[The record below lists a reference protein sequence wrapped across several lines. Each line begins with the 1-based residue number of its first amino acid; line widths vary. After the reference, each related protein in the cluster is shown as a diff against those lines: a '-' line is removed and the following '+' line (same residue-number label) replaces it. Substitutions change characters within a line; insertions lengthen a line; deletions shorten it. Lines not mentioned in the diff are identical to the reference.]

1 METPEATPEERP
13 ERETSLTREALGF
26 VPGVGTALDVADIA
40 QDVREKDYVGAGIN
54 TAAAVLGLIP
64 GVGRVAGKGLK
75 AASKA
80 FRQADIDDAKKLM
93 DDPDAKA
100 AWQKESKNP
109 FKQKRVPEV
118 QEAAEK
124 LSEGKITSREY
135 RDTVKAY
142 QPIQPITDETFPKL
156 PTLKEIA
163 GSLDK
168 DKVAKGIVG
177 VNKNIPDGTRVGSR
191 LDIPAYQEYNTWVVS
206 LHDGTKL
213 GGNVIGYGQTAILKN
228 VEFMTAAKGG
238 LKIAK
243 GASKNTIGRI
253 HGDYFNA
260 DPEDVHELSK
270 KLLNDPEWTQVG
282 MNPFRHSFF
291 YNKATGKPVFKA
303 DEVIQVGPLVLAK
316 GVKTPSVSDL
326 KTLKIK
332 TPDKKI
338 RMFNKGGDTMEE
350 QMNFAFMQEG
360 GVLADDGV
368 DRDPVSGNEVPSG
381 SMAEEVRDDIP
392 AMLSEGEYVVP
403 ADVVRYHGIQKFEDL
418 RNEAKVGLQRMEA
431 DGRIGGQ
438 PVQEQDELPFSI
450 EELQVTEAY
459 RGGIMGF
466 QEGGDTGSYE
476 EAFGQSYVPNQR
488 YGSMGAS
495 GLGFQLRNFTS
506 SKTGKKITVP
516 FFNGKP
522 MQYIPPEYTASDV
535 AGSGV
540 TGAVSDDASRQED
553 EAEKA
558 RLVNQFGTSPTEL
571 TPLAKSIVDKVIAG
585 EPSTPQA
592 KPFSQYSPEDFGN
605 YLKQRQ
611 SGIGRVFD
619 NLPIVGLLTTMQDN
633 AAREFARKSLIQG
646 KNFVTGEPITNKEAD
661 ILMQV
666 ADMPEGKSLL
676 STIES
681 FLTGKPSIE
690 IDDRPPIDT
699 ELRRTTYE
707 PQTPLDTQQDVS
719 GLYGRGF
726 TPEQIGDDP
735 AVTQQNIIPTEQVD
749 ALPESPEKKSLMQ
762 KMKDVGYNVLTGLSQ
777 SVGPAFGGGLEGLD
791 FSALD
796 SEAYNVGLRDY
807 NALSDKEQNRVK
819 RLVRSEAIGEGDL
832 GMAAVFRSVLTRYGL
847 TKTGAVP
854 LNTFNPGINLS
865 GTNTQAPA
873 ALTKENLTF
882 NDIIDGRR
890 AKRDGNVIFQY
901 SPVDDKSINK
911 PLTKTQREAVDRSI
925 ALATNTTELA
935 KELYKQDLNQ
945 DQVFEIINATNFRR
959 FDAPGAD
966 TKNPKLFDHLFDSG
980 GNQPFKANVQQI
992 KDLTNK
998 ALQLDKPAVQPQ
1010 TGFQNIIEPQPVDPT
1025 GLYGR
1030 GFTPSDIQPLEIE
1043 EVDLPPAEGVTPAVE
1058 VIEGGTTG
1066 SKARRDT
1073 QLRPDTQTGVNQFLT
1088 PTDVSAGSA
1097 ARIDD
1102 DMARAGFG
1110 SVSAA
1115 TTDTSPV
1122 SKLLTQGED
1131 PYAPPDQPR
1140 QVTDP
1145 KAFLRRREQDRL
1157 KAEAAEKARL
1167 EAEAA
1172 EKARL
1177 EAEAAEKAR
1186 LEAEAAERA
1195 RLQRIAQEKKI
1206 YEETQARI
1214 AKQMKDAA
1222 MEQQQKK
1229 DTVSSTLEALKKD
1242 REKRDRIKKTN
1253 QMNQARSEVIQSGG
1267 SAFEADAAA
1276 HAVFLDQSDAI
1287 RRNEELNKGKTLTQV
1302 IQEENRREEDSGGG
1316 SGGGGGFGG
1325 GSSGGDDKIVCTEM
1339 YRQTQLVDWQK
1350 AMKIWD
1356 VYQRRYL
1363 TPEHQIGYHWLFK
1376 PYVKGMQRNRL
1387 LTKLGAVLAKR
1398 RTQHLKHIL
1407 TKGKAKDDLVGKLW
1421 CSIIHPIV
1429 HKAGKIKNFLDS
1441 KTKAT

>member
-1 METPEATPEERP
+1 
-13 ERETSLTREALGF
+13 
-26 VPGVGTALDVADIA
+26 
-40 QDVREKDYVGAGIN
+40 
-54 TAAAVLGLIP
+54 
-64 GVGRVAGKGLK
+64 
-75 AASKA
+75 
-80 FRQADIDDAKKLM
+80 
-93 DDPDAKA
+93 
-100 AWQKESKNP
+100 
-109 FKQKRVPEV
+109 
-118 QEAAEK
+118 
-124 LSEGKITSREY
+124 
-135 RDTVKAY
+135 
-142 QPIQPITDETFPKL
+142 
-156 PTLKEIA
+156 
-163 GSLDK
+163 
-168 DKVAKGIVG
+168 
-177 VNKNIPDGTRVGSR
+177 
-191 LDIPAYQEYNTWVVS
+191 
-206 LHDGTKL
+206 
-213 GGNVIGYGQTAILKN
+213 
-228 VEFMTAAKGG
+228 
-238 LKIAK
+238 
-243 GASKNTIGRI
+243 
-253 HGDYFNA
+253 
-260 DPEDVHELSK
+260 
-270 KLLNDPEWTQVG
+270 
-282 MNPFRHSFF
+282 
-291 YNKATGKPVFKA
+291 
-303 DEVIQVGPLVLAK
+303 
-316 GVKTPSVSDL
+316 
-326 KTLKIK
+326 
-332 TPDKKI
+332 
-338 RMFNKGGDTMEE
+338 
-350 QMNFAFMQEG
+350 
-360 GVLADDGV
+360 
-368 DRDPVSGNEVPSG
+368 
-381 SMAEEVRDDIP
+381 
-392 AMLSEGEYVVP
+392 
-403 ADVVRYHGIQKFEDL
+403 
-418 RNEAKVGLQRMEA
+418 MEA

-438 PVQEQDELPFSI
+438 PVQEQDELPFSV

-466 QEGGDTGSYE
+466 QSGGDTGSYE

-571 TPLAKSIVDKVIAG
+571 TPLAKGIVDKVIAG
-585 EPSTPQA
+585 EGTRQQGKSFDQYT
-592 KPFSQYSPEDFGN
+592 SQDWSN
-605 YLKQRQ
+605 YIRNADSKTADVT
-611 SGIGRVFD
+611 SK
-619 NLPIVGLLTTMQDN
+619 LPVIGLLQRMSEK
-633 AAREFARKSLIQG
+633 AARSFAKTALRAGKNPATEQPLSTEEKLTLERVLMVAPNTSMTESIINAVTGRGETIQG
-646 KNFVTGEPITNKEAD
+646 LPLTEQAGFEFGDPITEQVDTFDGKKKDVTYKPVTKMPDDLLPDLSSFKEAEPTGPFYKAGETD
-661 ILMQV
+661 ATV
-666 ADMPEGKSLL
+666 
-676 STIES
+676 IEKD
-681 FLTGKPSIE
+681 L
-690 IDDRPPIDT
+690 
-699 ELRRTTYE
+699 
-707 PQTPLDTQQDVS
+707 
-719 GLYGRGF
+719 
-726 TPEQIGDDP
+726 DP
-735 AVTQQNIIPTEQVD
+735 AVTQQNIVQTEQVD
-749 ALPESPEKKSLMQ
+749 DLPDSPEKDSLIQ
-762 KMKDVGYNVLTGLSQ
+762 KLKDVGYSVLTKLSP
-777 SVGPAFGGGLEGLD
+777 VGPTFGGGLEGLD

-807 NALSDKEQNRVK
+807 NALSDKEQSRVK

-925 ALATNTTELA
+925 TLATNTTEFA
-935 KELYKQDLNQ
+935 KELYKQNLNQ

-966 TKNPKLFDHLFDSG
+966 AGNPKLFDHLFDSG

-998 ALQLDKPAVQPQ
+998 ALQLDKPTQEYYGPE
-1010 TGFQNIIEPQPVDPT
+1010 GFQNIIKPQPVDTT

-1043 EVDLPPAEGVTPAVE
+1043 EMDLPPAEGVTPAVE

-1110 SVSAA
+1110 SVSASTFPDA
-1115 TTDTSPV
+1115 LSQQELGFADTTPA
-1122 SKLLTQGED
+1122 D

-1157 KAEAAEKARL
+1157 K
-1167 EAEAA
+1167 AEAA

-1222 MEQQQKK
+1222 IEQQQKK
-1229 DTVSSTLEALKKD
+1229 ARLEAEAAEKARLEALKKD
-1242 REKRDRIKKTN
+1242 REERDRIKKTN
-1253 QMNQARSEVIQSGG
+1253 QMNQARNEVIMAGG
-1267 SAFEADAAA
+1267 DPFEADKAA

-1287 RRNEELNKGKTLTQV
+1287 RRNEELNRGKTLTQV

-1387 LTKLGAVLAKR
+1387 LTKLGAILAKR